1 MEIDVRAM
9 IIGIQTSLIVFPV
22 NLALVQIFR
31 NIRPKEPKKPKK
43 PKAKKKVAAET
54 NLGLEPECDGE
65 EEDFTDIAN
74 KTGDTPSIIDEPES
88 KSSKKDKKRKNK
100 GGKLHYNW
108 IYFAW
113 ILCALSVVTCAT
125 FTVFYSLSWGPET
138 SNEWLISF
146 VTSFFQSVLVIQP
159 VKV

>member
-1 MEIDVRAM
+1 MV
-9 IIGIQTSLIVFPV
+9 IGIQTSLIVFPV

-31 NIRPKEPKKPKK
+31 TVKPKEPKKTKPPKS
-43 PKAKKKVAAET
+43 KVSGET
-54 NLGLEPECDGE
+54 NLGLENSDD
-65 EEDFTDIAN
+65 ED
-74 KTGDTPSIIDEPES
+74 KQPSGLDEPEAS
-88 KSSKKDKKRKNK
+88 PDTKKGTQKKEKKN
-100 GGKLHYNW
+100 GGKLHHNW

-113 ILCALSVVTCAT
+113 VLCALSVVTCAT

-159 VKV
+159 VKVRKHNQRKN